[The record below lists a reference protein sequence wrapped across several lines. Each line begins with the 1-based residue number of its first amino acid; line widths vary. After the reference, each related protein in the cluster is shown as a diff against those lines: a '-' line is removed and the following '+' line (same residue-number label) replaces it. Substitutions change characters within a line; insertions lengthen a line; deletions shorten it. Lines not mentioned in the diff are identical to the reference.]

1 MKISY
6 DLDLY
11 RLKEFIDKNP
21 NSPLFARYADVLA
34 QKGLINEALI
44 VIENGLKYHRLYS
57 TAYIVY
63 AKILMMKGMDEEAL
77 ENLRKVIRLTPS
89 CVTANIL
96 IEKILNKKFSIRMKA
111 ESSNREQFIR
121 KQKSVDKN
129 EIEVILEKFNN
140 SDTLIIKADPNFD
153 KTYEP
158 PSETPE
164 IVTETMYHILLNQG
178 LFEKAYQL
186 LLKLMDKN
194 PSRRDYYSQ
203 QLELLRKRL
212 NITE

>member
-21 NSPLFARYADVLA
+21 KSPLFARYADKLA
-34 QKGLINEALI
+34 QRGLINEALI

-77 ENLRKVIRLTPS
+77 ENLRKVIKLSPS
-89 CVTANIL
+89 CMTAHTL
-96 IEKILNKKFSIRMKA
+96 IEKILNKKFSTRMKA
-111 ESSNREQFIR
+111 EGSSQEQFIR
-121 KQKSVDKN
+121 RRKSIDKN
-129 EIEVILEKFNN
+129 EIEAIIEKFNN
-140 SDTLIIKADPNFD
+140 SDSLIIKADPNFD

-194 PSRRDYYSQ
+194 PSRWDYYSQ
-203 QLELLRKRL
+203 QLEMLKKRL

>member
-6 DLDLY
+6 DLDLH

-21 NSPLFARYADVLA
+21 ASPLFARYADTLA

-44 VIENGLKYHRLYS
+44 VVENGLKQHRLYS
-57 TAYIVY
+57 TAYLVY

-77 ENLRKVIRLTPS
+77 ENLKKVIKLSPF
-89 CVTANIL
+89 CATAHVL
-96 IEKILNKKFSIRMKA
+96 IEKILNKKFSARMKG
-111 ESSNREQFIR
+111 ESSSQEQFIR
-121 KQKSVDKN
+121 NQKSAAKN
-129 EIEVILEKFNN
+129 EIETILEKFNN
-140 SDTLIIKADPNFD
+140 TDSLIIKADPNFD

-158 PSETPE
+158 PPDTPE

-178 LFEKAYQL
+178 LFEKAYDL
-186 LLKLMDKN
+186 LLKLMKKN
-194 PSRRDYYSQ
+194 PSRLDYYNQ

-212 NITE
+212 NIP

>member
-6 DLDLY
+6 DLDLH

-21 NSPLFARYADVLA
+21 KSPLFARYADKLA

-77 ENLRKVIRLTPS
+77 ENLRKVIKLSPF
-89 CVTANIL
+89 CMTAHTL
-96 IEKILNKKFSIRMKA
+96 IEKILNKKFSTRMKA
-111 ESSNREQFIR
+111 EGSSQKQFIR
-121 KQKSVDKN
+121 RQKSVDKN
-129 EIEVILEKFNN
+129 EIEAILEKFNN
-140 SDTLIIKADPNFD
+140 SDSLIIKADPNFD

-164 IVTETMYHILLNQG
+164 IVTETMFHILLNQG

-203 QLELLRKRL
+203 QLEILKKRL
-212 NITE
+212 SIP